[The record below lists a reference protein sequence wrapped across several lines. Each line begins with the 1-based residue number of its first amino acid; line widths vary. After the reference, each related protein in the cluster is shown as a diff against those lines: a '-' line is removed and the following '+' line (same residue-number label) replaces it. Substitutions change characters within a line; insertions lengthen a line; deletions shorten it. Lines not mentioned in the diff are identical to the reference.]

1 MTTMAAPANEHR
13 QYLRVQFDVLNSLL
27 RELDQPP
34 TDGGD
39 VLAKLTHRR
48 ADVLTRLTELDGLDG
63 LDNRAAGGPR
73 PVVLDP
79 ATLAGLMSHQGQPL
93 VPVITSGAAAT
104 LGLSSAQVWMPPWH
118 TSRAHLHHH
127 TGVGV
132 VVLQGAAVTLWWD
145 KHGVRHELPQ
155 QAGQH
160 LFIPAGVPHAAIN
173 PHDVPVVAAEF
184 RDNPVFSADNELLP
198 ELEDQVVARL
208 AAARPAA

>member
-1 MTTMAAPANEHR
+1 MTMTAAPAEHR
-13 QYLRVQFDVLNSLL
+13 QYLRVQLDVLNGLL
-27 RELDQPP
+27 RELDQPA

-39 VLAKLTHRR
+39 VLARLALRR
-48 ADVLTRLTELDGLDG
+48 EAVLSRLTELNGHAD
-63 LDNRAAGGPR
+63 RVPGGPR

-79 ATLAGLMSHQGQPL
+79 ATLASLMSHQGQPL
-93 VPVITSGAAAT
+93 VPVITTDAAPT

-118 TSRAHLHHH
+118 TSRAHLHYH

-132 VVLQGAAVTLWWD
+132 LVLQGAAVTLWWD
-145 KHGVRHELPQ
+145 EHGVRHELPQ
-155 QAGQH
+155 LAGQH

-184 RDNPVFSADNELLP
+184 RDNPVFNADNELLP
-198 ELEDQVVARL
+198 ELDDQVAARL